1 MARISIVM
9 FIQLAVCISISHAA
23 LTCYSCSNCGITWND
38 SKATIVQTSG
48 SGDYCRKTVAGVV
61 INRDFSSSCSSANV
75 LGHGIFCCDTDLYHS
90 KINDVQFAQN
100 TEALTCFG
108 MSFFAPTSATKD
120 IHFDYNIDDDDEQV
134 IMPGTSQY
142 LIESL
147 DDVVVSP
154 RTQSLEQIVD
164 NLSKQ

>member
-75 LGHGIFCCDTDLYHS
+75 LGHGIFCCDTDLC
-90 KINDVQFAQN
+90 N
-100 TEALTCFG
+100 
-108 MSFFAPTSATKD
+108 SANK
-120 IHFDYNIDDDDEQV
+120 
-134 IMPGTSQY
+134 
-142 LIESL
+142 
-147 DDVVVSP
+147 
-154 RTQSLEQIVD
+154 QSLTMIHCGIF
-164 NLSKQ
+164 STFIYIIYRYFY